1 MIRWVWSR
9 MMKWGWDFNHNLR
22 EDNPVYATASLGSR
36 HDDGIE
42 LSDPVTFRI
51 QTVLGGTLIETSYFQ
66 RKSEERRSKI
76 YVVTPDENLSDAV
89 GKIVTMELLQ
99 K

>member
-1 MIRWVWSR
+1 
-9 MMKWGWDFNHNLR
+9 MMKWGWDFNHDLR
-22 EDNPVYATASLGSR
+22 EDNPVYALGSKN
-36 HDDGIE
+36 DNSIE

-51 QTVLGGTLIETSYFQ
+51 QTVLGGTLIETGYYH
-66 RKSEERRSKI
+66 RKSEERRSKLYI
-76 YVVTPDENLSDAV
+76 VTPEENLADSV

>member
-1 MIRWVWSR
+1 

-22 EDNPVYATASLGSR
+22 ENDVVYALESKDNDS
-36 HDDGIE
+36 IE

-51 QTVLGGTLIETSYFQ
+51 QTVLGGTLIETGYYH

-76 YVVTPDENLSDAV
+76 YVVGPEENLADSV

>member
-1 MIRWVWSR
+1 MIRWIWSR
-9 MMKWGWDFNHNLR
+9 MMKWGWDFNHTLR
-22 EDNPVYATASLGSR
+22 EEDILVAGGRYDDNS
-36 HDDGIE
+36 IE

-51 QTVLGGTLIETSYFQ
+51 QTVLGGTLIETSYYH
-66 RKSEERRSKI
+66 RKSDERRSKI
-76 YVVTPDENLSDAV
+76 YVVGPEENLAGSV

>member
-1 MIRWVWSR
+1 MIRWLWSR
-9 MMKWGWDFNHNLR
+9 MMKWGWDFNHDLR
-22 EDNPVYATASLGSR
+22 EKGVVYALGSKD
-36 HDDGIE
+36 DDGIE

-51 QTVLGGTLIETSYFQ
+51 QTVLGGTLIETSYYH
-66 RKSEERRSKI
+66 RKSEDRRSKI
-76 YVVTPDENLSDAV
+76 YVVGPEENLADSV

>member
-9 MMKWGWDFNHNLR
+9 MMKWGWDFNHTLQ
-22 EDNPVYATASLGSR
+22 EDNEVYATASLGSR
-36 HDDGIE
+36 HDGSIE
-42 LSDPVTFRI
+42 LSDPVTFKI
-51 QTVLGGTLIETSYFQ
+51 QTVLGGTLIETSYYNN
-66 RKSEERRSKI
+66 KKEERRSKI
-76 YVVTPDENLSDAV
+76 YVVGPEENLSDSV

>member
-9 MMKWGWDFNHNLR
+9 MMRWGWDFNHTLR
-22 EDNPVYATASLGSR
+22 EDNANYASTAIGSR
-36 HDDGIE
+36 DDDSIE

-51 QTVLGGTLIETSYFQ
+51 QTVLGGTLIETGYYH

-76 YVVTPDENLSDAV
+76 YVVGPEENLADSV

>member
-9 MMKWGWDFNHNLR
+9 MMRWGWDFSHPLR
-22 EDNPVYATASLGSR
+22 EDNAKYASTSIGSR
-36 HDDGIE
+36 DDDSIE

-51 QTVLGGTLIETSYFQ
+51 QTVLGGTLIETGYYH

-76 YVVTPDENLSDAV
+76 YVVGPEENLADSV

>member
-1 MIRWVWSR
+1 MIRWLWSR

-22 EDNPVYATASLGSR
+22 EDNPVYATASLGSSF
-36 HDDGIE
+36 DDGIE
-42 LSDPVTFRI
+42 LSDPMTFRI

>member
-9 MMKWGWDFNHNLR
+9 MMRWGWDFNHDLR
-22 EDNPVYATASLGSR
+22 EDNPVYALGSEN
-36 HDDGIE
+36 DDSIE

-51 QTVLGGTLIETSYFQ
+51 QTVLGGTLIETGYYH

-76 YVVTPDENLSDAV
+76 YVVGPEENLADSV